1 MHNKTIR
8 TLMIIFLF
16 TIAVATSMTPSTMV
30 SWSVHVTRMTD
41 FPYVDTHPFIT
52 QTNDAKI
59 WVIWAQ
65 ETFENL
71 ALTYKTSSDL
81 GATWSDEM
89 NLTKIIAEGQNSCP
103 SMTQTEDGT
112 IWVVWQS
119 DRPPPPPPPLPDFSI
134 NASPQSLII
143 PKNSSDTSNI
153 TITSLNDF
161 NKPVDL
167 MVSNEPTNVT
177 TTLDPPQVTPPPN
190 GTANSTL
197 TVTVG
202 TTALPGNYTL
212 TVFARAQSGPTHLVN
227 IALEIT
233 EATTAASYS
242 DTFSDTSSFTT
253 EETDAEITYD
263 YEIYYKTSSDYG
275 ATWSNDTQLTDN
287 ALDDVAPSII
297 QLTNGTILV
306 VWQSDSPGNTDIFCQ
321 TSSDGGTSWSNAT
334 PLTTD
339 SNSDR
344 HPSVTQTNDERIWVA
359 WHSNRFGDYEV
370 FSKVYSSSWSD
381 DVRRTSSTNH
391 DTGPSILQTLDG
403 TIWLFWSSLEPVVNA
418 TSDLYYK
425 VSFDNGATWSE
436 RVQFTTD
443 PYDDSWPS
451 VTQTNDTKIWVVWA
465 SNRADQPYPNW
476 EIWCTTSL
484 PGDLN
489 DDGVVDIND
498 LTRVKDAYGAI
509 PGDPRW
515 DATTDITK
523 DDIIDIYDLA
533 IVGRDYG
540 AT

>member
-1 MHNKTIR
+1 MHNR
-8 TLMIIFLF
+8 TMRIFMVIFLF
-16 TIAVATSMTPSTMV
+16 TIMVATSMTRSTMV

-71 ALTYKTSSDL
+71 TLTYKTSSDL

-112 IWVVWQS
+112 IWIVWQS

-143 PKNSSDTSNI
+143 PRNSSDASNI

-161 NKPVDL
+161 SAPVDL
-167 MVSNEPTNVT
+167 MVLNVPTNVT

-190 GTANSTL
+190 DTANSTL

-202 TTALPGNYTL
+202 TTATPGNYTL
-212 TVFARAQSGPTHLVN
+212 TVFARAQSGLTHLVN

-242 DTFSDTSSFTT
+242 NISSYTSSFTT

-321 TSSDGGTSWSNAT
+321 TSSDGGTSWSDAT
-334 PLTTD
+334 QITTD

-344 HPSVTQTNDERIWVA
+344 HPSVTQTKDGRIWVA

-370 FSKVYSSSWSD
+370 FHKVYSSSWSD
-381 DVRRTSSTNH
+381 AIRSTSNTNH
-391 DTGPSILQTLDG
+391 DTGPSILQTLDE
-403 TIWLFWSSLEPVVNA
+403 TIWLFWSSLAPVVGA

-425 VSFDNGATWSE
+425 VSFDNGTTWSE
-436 RVQFTTD
+436 RIQFTTD
-443 PYDDSWPS
+443 PYDDTWPS
-451 VTQTNDTKIWVVWA
+451 VTQTNDAKIRVVWA

-476 EIWCTTSL
+476 EIWGTTSL
-484 PGDLN
+484 AGDLN

-515 DATTDITK
+515 DATSDITK